1 MNWLDILLFIVLILG
16 TFYGYRKG
24 LIKCI
29 IMFGLGFAL
38 WHIVTNFGLSAV
50 ELLISEQINK
60 FISSSSYYL
69 SIFLA
74 LILVLIALKILS
86 PIINTLTLGIPG
98 LLNKLGGAF
107 FGLLIGLVISSIIIV
122 GISRLSYEFAPIN
135 ELSET
140 LNNSSHVPPD
150 LLAHVNDTQED
161 IESTL
166 TDSSITRILINST
179 PRFIVTFL
187 PTEFEASLIV
197 LQYKLEKSK

>member
-38 WHIVTNFGLSAV
+38 WHIVTNFGLNAV

-140 LNNSSHVPPD
+140 LKNSSHVTPD
-150 LLAHVNDTQED
+150 LLTHVNDTQED

-166 TDSSITRILINST
+166 TNSSITRILINST
-179 PRFIVTFL
+179 PRFFVTFL
-187 PTEFEASLIV
+187 PTEFEASLIL